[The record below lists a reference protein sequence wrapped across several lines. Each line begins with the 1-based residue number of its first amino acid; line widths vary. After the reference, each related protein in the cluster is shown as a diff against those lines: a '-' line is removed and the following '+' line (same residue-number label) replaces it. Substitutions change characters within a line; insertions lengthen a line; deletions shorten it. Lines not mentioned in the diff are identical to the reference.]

1 MTPTFSVH
9 KSVEL
14 VFHEPGEAQDFCS
27 VHPDES
33 APLAASDILGSAG
46 LSSELQDQP
55 CQALNILSVS
65 GRIRASSV
73 TQSPQFL
80 QML

>member
-1 MTPTFSVH
+1 MNLGKPKTFALSIQM
-9 KSVEL
+9 ST
-14 VFHEPGEAQDFCS
+14 
-27 VHPDES
+27 

>member
-27 VHPDES
+27 FHPDES
-33 APLAASDILGSAG
+33 APLAASDILGSA
-46 LSSELQDQP
+46 
-55 CQALNILSVS
+55 V
-65 GRIRASSV
+65 
-73 TQSPQFL
+73 
-80 QML
+80 